1 MRDRTVW
8 RPALVVIAALVV
20 ALAGCTA
27 IENSHARNKEQ
38 LLAAAGFHERPADTP
53 DKLKQ
58 LESLPDGPEVEQ
70 LRQELAR
77 YPRRCALTLLVWA
90 AAVGLAKLGFARAR
104 RRAAPPSGAEAQA
117 PGAPEEDGRPRAD
130 GDPAAAMESPPP
142 GSRADR

>member
-8 RPALVVIAALVV
+8 RPALVVVAALVV

-58 LESLPDGPEVEQ
+58 LESLPDHKLLRREQNGKLYYVYADATACKCLYVGDEANYDEFQKLAVQQQIAEEETMAAQINQEYAMDWGAWGP
-70 LRQELAR
+70 
-77 YPRRCALTLLVWA
+77 WW
-90 AAVGLAKLGFARAR
+90 
-104 RRAAPPSGAEAQA
+104 
-117 PGAPEEDGRPRAD
+117 
-130 GDPAAAMESPPP
+130 
-142 GSRADR
+142 

>member
-8 RPALVVIAALVV
+8 RPALVVVAALVV

-58 LESLPDGPEVEQ
+58 LESLPDHKLLRREQNGKLYYVYADATACKCLYVGDEANYDEFQKLAVQQQIAEEETMAAQINQEYAMDWGTWGP
-70 LRQELAR
+70 
-77 YPRRCALTLLVWA
+77 WW
-90 AAVGLAKLGFARAR
+90 
-104 RRAAPPSGAEAQA
+104 
-117 PGAPEEDGRPRAD
+117 
-130 GDPAAAMESPPP
+130 
-142 GSRADR
+142 